1 MAEDQAPDPADQPD
15 EGESKPEP
23 YRLGG
28 SGNAGGSTPGAGGG
42 QPTNPF
48 EALFSSLGGGQG
60 HRAQDRRLARR

>member
-28 SGNAGGSTPGAGGG
+28 SGGPGRVDTGLRRWPADQPVRGPVLLAGRAG
-42 QPTNPF
+42 T
-48 EALFSSLGGGQG
+48 
-60 HRAQDRRLARR
+60 